1 MARMTC
7 GLAALV
13 PLIAAAQDRAEL
25 DRSRIVGN
33 RELPKVLHIV
43 PWKKPLPGDLAGRPP
58 ASVIDELLAPVDR
71 EVHRRQVEYHAR
83 FVPAAA
89 AATPPSATAA
99 PAAPVPAAVTVSP
112 TARPAAP
119 PPSGSPS
126 TRP

>member
-43 PWKKPLPGDLAGRPP
+43 PWKKPLPDELAGRPP

-83 FVPAAA
+83 VSPAA
-89 AATPPSATAA
+89 AATPPATSR
-99 PAAPVPAAVTVSP
+99 SP
-112 TARPAAP
+112 TPRP
-119 PPSGSPS
+119 SP
-126 TRP
+126 TPALATQEKQP